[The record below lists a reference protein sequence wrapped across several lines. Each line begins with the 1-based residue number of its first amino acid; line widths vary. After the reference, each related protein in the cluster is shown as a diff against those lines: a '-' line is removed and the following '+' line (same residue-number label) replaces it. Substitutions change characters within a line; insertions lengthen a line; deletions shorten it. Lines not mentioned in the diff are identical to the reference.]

1 VSPARALVVLSLL
14 LLVTGCPRK
23 QEVPAAPAQDAGP
36 AQRAEVEPNDRPEQS
51 MAIGESTDVSASLSS
66 TPAKPDEDWYLL
78 FADRPRTVDAT
89 VSGIPGTVVLLEA
102 YDETRTRLAAVSA
115 EAEGQPARFPNLTV
129 RGKLLLRVSAAR
141 KGGGG
146 AYTLSIRYGEPKPG
160 TEIEPND
167 RHVDATEI
175 QPQGDVWTIQGLYG
189 SPGDEDHFRIV
200 LDGSGDAGPA
210 GVDGGL
216 AGAAVDGGGSPV
228 AAAPPE
234 TGAPVAAVP
243 SQPSQ
248 PPEPAHEQGF
258 PTQPPPLGGVRAE
271 VDAGVAA
278 PEPPRIA
285 LRIELS
291 GVPGV
296 RPELQLLSE
305 AEATLFTARGTEGQP
320 LSQRNVGVR
329 ATDRVID
336 VVVKSAWTG
345 SGKEARRGFD
355 PEHPYTLTVSRE
367 AAGANAEYEP
377 NDDLAHATPLP
388 LDGYREGFL
397 TPKTDVDYYVVRPP
411 QPSLVRFELSGVE
424 KLDLVLSVVEPGAKP
439 GTEKV
444 LQRSNDGAVK
454 EPERLN
460 SVACD
465 KECFVKVEGALRK
478 VDGKWV
484 REFENPDQPYRLTA
498 RAIPDDGSEE
508 REPND
513 TADQA
518 TGLTLGK
525 PIRGTI
531 YPKKDVDYFRLDLSD
546 RPVKTALKAT
556 LTGILKVDVA
566 LFLYQRNDDGT
577 LSLVQTSDRAKGD
590 APEIIRYAA
599 DPGVYLFKVQDSK
612 NRESNFQDSYQLTVE
627 EDAP

>member
-1 VSPARALVVLSLL
+1 MSSARAVVVLSLL
-14 LLVTGCPRK
+14 LLTGCPRRN
-23 QEVPAAPAQDAGP
+23 EAPAAAGPDAGP
-36 AQRAEVEPNDRPEQS
+36 AQRTEAEPNDRPEQS
-51 MAIGESTDVSASLSS
+51 MALGESTDVAASLSS
-66 TPAKPDEDWYLL
+66 TPARPDEDWYLL
-78 FADRPRTVDAT
+78 FGDVPRLADVT
-89 VSGIPGTVVLLEA
+89 VSGIPGTVVLLEV
-102 YDETRTRLAAVSA
+102 YDETRTRLAAVSS
-115 EAEGQPARFPNLTV
+115 EAEGQPVRFPNLTV
-129 RGKLLLRVSAAR
+129 RGKLLLRVSAVR
-141 KGGGG
+141 KGNGG
-146 AYTLSIRYGEPKPG
+146 AYTLSVRYGQPRPG
-160 TEIEPND
+160 MEIEPND
-167 RHVDATEI
+167 RHADATEL
-175 QPQGDVWTIQGLYG
+175 QPQGDVWTVQGLYG

-200 LDGSGDAGPA
+200 LDAAADAGLAEASLP
-210 GVDGGL
+210 D
-216 AGAAVDGGGSPV
+216 AGAPTV
-228 AAAPPE
+228 AAPP
-234 TGAPVAAVP
+234 APGE
-243 SQPSQ
+243 
-248 PPEPAHEQGF
+248 PPREQGF
-258 PTQPPPLGGVRAE
+258 PAQPPPLGGARAE
-271 VDAGVAA
+271 VDAGQAA

-285 LRIELS
+285 LRLELS

-296 RPELQLLSE
+296 RPEVQILSE

-320 LSQRNVGVR
+320 LSQRNVAVR

-345 SGKEARRGFD
+345 TGKDARRGFD

-424 KLDLVLSVVEPGAKP
+424 KLDLQLSLVEPGPKP
-439 GTEKV
+439 GTERV

-460 SVACD
+460 SVACA
-465 KECFVKVEGALRK
+465 KECYVKVEGALRK

-484 REFENPDQPYRLTA
+484 REFENPDQPYRLTV
-498 RAIPDDGSEE
+498 RTVPDDGSEE

-518 TGLTLGK
+518 TPIALGR

-531 YPKKDVDYFRLDLSD
+531 YPKRDVDFFRLDLSD
-546 RPVKTALKAT
+546 RPLKTALKAT

-566 LFLYQRNDDGT
+566 LFLYQRGEDGSLT
-577 LSLVQTSDRAKGD
+577 LVQTSDRAKGD
-590 APEIIRYAA
+590 APEVIRYAA
-599 DPGVYLFKVQDSK
+599 DPGIYLFKVQDSK

-627 EDAP
+627 EDAQ

>member
-1 VSPARALVVLSLL
+1 MSPARAFAVLSLL

-23 QEVPAAPAQDAGP
+23 QEAPTAPAQDAGP
-36 AQRAEVEPNDRPEQS
+36 AQRAEVEPNDRPDQS
-51 MAIGESTDVSASLSS
+51 MAIGESTDVTASLSS

-78 FADRPRTVDAT
+78 FSDRPRTVDAT

-102 YDETRTRLAAVSA
+102 YDETRTRLAAVAA

-129 RGKLLLRVSAAR
+129 QGKLLLRVSAAR

-167 RHVDATEI
+167 RHADATEI
-175 QPQGDVWTIQGLYG
+175 RPQGDAWTIQGLYG

-200 LDGSGDAGPA
+200 LDTSADAGTA
-210 GVDGGL
+210 GADGGL
-216 AGAAVDGGGSPV
+216 AAALVDAGGSPV
-228 AAAPPE
+228 AAAPAE
-234 TGAPVAAVP
+234 APR
-243 SQPSQ
+243 
-248 PPEPAHEQGF
+248 EQGF

-271 VDAGVAA
+271 VDAGTVVQ
-278 PEPPRIA
+278 EPPRIA

-296 RPELQLLSE
+296 RPEVQLLSE
-305 AEATLFTARGTEGQP
+305 AEATLFTTRGTEGQP
-320 LSQRNVGVR
+320 LSQRNVAVR

-345 SGKEARRGFD
+345 TGKEARRGFD

-444 LQRSNDGAVK
+444 LQRSNDGA
-454 EPERLN
+454 
-460 SVACD
+460 
-465 KECFVKVEGALRK
+465 
-478 VDGKWV
+478 
-484 REFENPDQPYRLTA
+484 
-498 RAIPDDGSEE
+498 
-508 REPND
+508 
-513 TADQA
+513 
-518 TGLTLGK
+518 
-525 PIRGTI
+525 
-531 YPKKDVDYFRLDLSD
+531 
-546 RPVKTALKAT
+546 
-556 LTGILKVDVA
+556 
-566 LFLYQRNDDGT
+566 
-577 LSLVQTSDRAKGD
+577 
-590 APEIIRYAA
+590 
-599 DPGVYLFKVQDSK
+599 
-612 NRESNFQDSYQLTVE
+612 
-627 EDAP
+627 

>member
-1 VSPARALVVLSLL
+1 MSSARALAVLCLVVLLP
-14 LLVTGCPRK
+14 GCPRK
-23 QEVPAAPAQDAGP
+23 TEAPPPPAQDAGP
-36 AQRAEVEPNDRPEQS
+36 ARRTEVEPNDRPEQS
-51 MAIGESTDVSASLSS
+51 MPIGESTDVAASLAS
-66 TPAKPDEDWYLL
+66 TPARPDEDWYLL
-78 FADRPRTVDAT
+78 FGDAPRLADVV

-102 YDETRTRLAAVSA
+102 YDETRTRLAAVSS

-146 AYTLSIRYGEPKPG
+146 AYTLSVRYGAPRPG
-160 TEIEPND
+160 MELEPND
-167 RHVDATEI
+167 RHADATEL
-175 QPQGDVWTIQGLYG
+175 QVQGDGWTIQGLYG
-189 SPGDEDHFRIV
+189 SPGDEDHYRIV
-200 LDGSGDAGPA
+200 LETPADAGP
-210 GVDGGL
+210 
-216 AGAAVDGGGSPV
+216 
-228 AAAPPE
+228 PE
-234 TGAPVAAVP
+234 AAVP
-243 SQPSQ
+243 DAG
-248 PPEPAHEQGF
+248 PPPAAEPPPVPAEPPREQGF
-258 PTQPPPLGGVRAE
+258 PAQPPPLGAARTE
-271 VDAGVAA
+271 LDAGTAA

-285 LRIELS
+285 LRLELS
-291 GVPGV
+291 GVAGV
-296 RPELQLLSE
+296 RPEIQVLSE

-320 LSQRNVGVR
+320 LSQRNVAVR
-329 ATDRVID
+329 ATDRVIE

-345 SGKEARRGFD
+345 TGKEARRGFD
-355 PEHPYTLTVSRE
+355 AEHPYTLSLSRE

-411 QPSLVRFELSGVE
+411 RPSLVRFELSGVD
-424 KLDLVLSVVEPGAKP
+424 KLDLRLSVVEPGSKP
-439 GTEKV
+439 GTERV

-518 TGLTLGK
+518 TALTLGR

-531 YPKKDVDYFRLDLSD
+531 YPKKDVDFFRLDLSD
-546 RPVKTALKAT
+546 RPVKTALRAT

-566 LFLYQRNDDGT
+566 LFLYQRHEDGSLT
-577 LSLVQTSDRAKGD
+577 LVQTSDRAKGD

-627 EDAP
+627 EDTQ

>member
-1 VSPARALVVLSLL
+1 MSPARALAILTLL
-14 LLVTGCPRK
+14 LLTGCPRK
-23 QEVPAAPAQDAGP
+23 QESPPPPADAGP
-36 AQRAEVEPNDRPEQS
+36 AQRAEVEPDDRPEQS
-51 MAIGESTDVSASLSS
+51 MAIGENSDVSASLSS
-66 TPAKPDEDWYLL
+66 TPARPDEDWYLL
-78 FADRPRTVDAT
+78 FGDRPRAVDVT

-146 AYTLSIRYGEPKPG
+146 AYTLSVRYGEPKPG
-160 TEIEPND
+160 MEVEPND
-167 RHVDATEI
+167 RHADATEL
-175 QPQGDVWTIQGLYG
+175 QPQGDAWTIQGLYG

-200 LDGSGDAGPA
+200 LEAPPDAGPTE
-210 GVDGGL
+210 
-216 AGAAVDGGGSPV
+216 
-228 AAAPPE
+228 AAAPDAGTP
-234 TGAPVAAVP
+234 TALP
-243 SQPSQ
+243 SPS
-248 PPEPAHEQGF
+248 PPEPPREEGF
-258 PTQPPPLGGVRAE
+258 PAQPPPLGGARAE
-271 VDAGVAA
+271 VDAGVVV

-285 LRIELS
+285 LRIEL
-291 GVPGV
+291 GAVAGV
-296 RPELQLLSE
+296 RPEVQVLSE

-320 LSQRNVGVR
+320 LSQRNVAVR

-336 VVVKSAWTG
+336 VVVKSAWSGTG
-345 SGKEARRGFD
+345 KDSRRGFD
-355 PEHPYTLTVSRE
+355 PEHPYTLTVARE

-424 KLDLVLSVVEPGAKP
+424 KLDLMLSVVEPGAKP

-465 KECFVKVEGALRK
+465 KQCFVKVEGALRK

-518 TGLTLGK
+518 TPLTPGK

-531 YPKKDVDYFRLDLSD
+531 YPKKDVDYFRLDLAD

-556 LTGILKVDVA
+556 LTGILKVNVA
-566 LFLYQRNDDGT
+566 LFLYQRNDDGS

-590 APEIIRYAA
+590 SPEVIRYAA

-627 EDAP
+627 EDAQ

>member
-1 VSPARALVVLSLL
+1 MSSARAVVVLSLL
-14 LLVTGCPRK
+14 LLTGCPRRN
-23 QEVPAAPAQDAGP
+23 EAPAAAGPDAGP
-36 AQRAEVEPNDRPEQS
+36 AQRTEAEPNDRPEQS
-51 MAIGESTDVSASLSS
+51 MALGESTDVAASLSS
-66 TPAKPDEDWYLL
+66 TPARPDEDWYLL
-78 FADRPRTVDAT
+78 FGDVPRLADVT
-89 VSGIPGTVVLLEA
+89 VSGIPGTVVLLEV
-102 YDETRTRLAAVSA
+102 YDETRTRLAAVSS
-115 EAEGQPARFPNLTV
+115 EAEGQPVRFPNLTV
-129 RGKLLLRVSAAR
+129 RGKLLLRVSAVR
-141 KGGGG
+141 KGNGG
-146 AYTLSIRYGEPKPG
+146 AYTLSVRYGQPRPG
-160 TEIEPND
+160 MEIEPND
-167 RHVDATEI
+167 RHADATEL
-175 QPQGDVWTIQGLYG
+175 QPQGDVWTVQGLYG

-200 LDGSGDAGPA
+200 LDAAADAGLAEASLP
-210 GVDGGL
+210 D
-216 AGAAVDGGGSPV
+216 AGASTAVTPP
-228 AAAPPE
+228 APGE
-234 TGAPVAAVP
+234 
-243 SQPSQ
+243 
-248 PPEPAHEQGF
+248 PPREQGF
-258 PTQPPPLGGVRAE
+258 PAQAPPLGGARAE
-271 VDAGVAA
+271 VDAGQAA

-285 LRIELS
+285 LRLELS

-296 RPELQLLSE
+296 RPEAQILSE

-320 LSQRNVGVR
+320 LSQRNVAVR

-345 SGKEARRGFD
+345 TGKDARRGFD

-424 KLDLVLSVVEPGAKP
+424 KLDLQLSLVEPGPKP
-439 GTEKV
+439 GTERV

-460 SVACD
+460 SVACA
-465 KECFVKVEGALRK
+465 KECYVKVEGALRK

-484 REFENPDQPYRLTA
+484 REFENPDQPYRLTV
-498 RAIPDDGSEE
+498 RTVPDDGSEE

-518 TGLTLGK
+518 TPIALGR

-531 YPKKDVDYFRLDLSD
+531 YPKRDVDFFRLDLSD
-546 RPVKTALKAT
+546 RPLKTALKAT

-566 LFLYQRNDDGT
+566 LFLYQRGEDGSLT
-577 LSLVQTSDRAKGD
+577 LVQTSDRAKGD
-590 APEIIRYAA
+590 APEVIRYAA
-599 DPGVYLFKVQDSK
+599 DPGIYLFKVQDSK

-627 EDAP
+627 EDAQ

>member
-1 VSPARALVVLSLL
+1 VSSVRALAVLSAL
-14 LLVTGCPRK
+14 LLVTGYPHK
-23 QEVPAAPAQDAGP
+23 QEAAPAPAPDAGP

-51 MAIGESTDVSASLSS
+51 MAIGESTDVTASLSS

-78 FADRPRTVDAT
+78 FADRPRAADVS

-115 EAEGQPARFPNLTV
+115 EGEGQPARFPNLTM
-129 RGKLLLRVSAAR
+129 RGKLLLRVSSAR

-146 AYTLSIRYGEPKPG
+146 AYTLAIRYGEPKPG
-160 TEIEPND
+160 MELEPND
-167 RHVDATEI
+167 RHADATEL
-175 QPQGDVWTIQGLYG
+175 QPQNDVWTVQGLHG

-200 LDGSGDAGPA
+200 LEAAPDAGPA
-210 GVDGGL
+210 E
-216 AGAAVDGGGSPV
+216 AAVADAGTGTTV
-228 AAAPPE
+228 AA
-234 TGAPVAAVP
+234 P
-243 SQPSQ
+243 SP
-248 PPEPAHEQGF
+248 PPEPPREEGF
-258 PTQPPPLGGVRAE
+258 PTQPPPLGTARVE
-271 VDAGVAA
+271 LIDAGVVAT
-278 PEPPRIA
+278 EPPRIA
-285 LRIELS
+285 LRIEVS
-291 GVPGV
+291 GVGGV
-296 RPELQLLSE
+296 RPEVQVLSE
-305 AEATLFTARGTEGQP
+305 AEAVLFTARGTEGQP
-320 LSQRNVGVR
+320 LSQRNVAVR
-329 ATDRVID
+329 AADRIID

-345 SGKEARRGFD
+345 TGKEARRGFD
-355 PEHPYTLTVSRE
+355 AEHPYTLTVSRE

-377 NDDLAHATPLP
+377 NDDIAHATPLP

-424 KLDLVLSVVEPGAKP
+424 KLDLMLSVVEPGAKP
-439 GTEKV
+439 GTDKV

-460 SVACD
+460 SVACA

-513 TADQA
+513 KPDQA
-518 TGLTLGK
+518 SPLTLGR
-525 PIRGTI
+525 PVRGTV
-531 YPKKDVDYFRLDLSD
+531 YPKKDVDYFRLDLSE

-556 LTGILKVDVA
+556 LIGILKVDVA
-566 LFLYQRNDDGT
+566 LYLYQQAEDGS
-577 LSLVQTSDRAKGD
+577 LSLVQTSDRGKGD
-590 APEIIRYAA
+590 APEVIRYAA
-599 DPGVYLFKVQDSK
+599 DPGVYVFKVQDSK

-627 EDAP
+627 EDTP

>member
-1 VSPARALVVLSLL
+1 VSSARALAVLSLL
-14 LLVTGCPRK
+14 LVLPGCPRK
-23 QEVPAAPAQDAGP
+23 QEAPPPPAPDAGP
-36 AQRAEVEPNDRPEQS
+36 AQRAEVEPDDRPEQS
-51 MAIGESTDVSASLSS
+51 MPIGESTDVAASLSS
-66 TPAKPDEDWYLL
+66 TPARPDEDWYLL
-78 FADRPRTVDAT
+78 FAEAPRLAEVT

-115 EAEGQPARFPNLTV
+115 ESEGQPARFPNLTV

-141 KGGGG
+141 RGGGG
-146 AYTLSIRYGEPKPG
+146 AYTLSVRYGESRPG
-160 TEIEPND
+160 MEVEPND
-167 RHVDATEI
+167 RHADATELL
-175 QPQGDVWTIQGLYG
+175 PQAGAWTVQGLYG

-200 LDGSGDAGPA
+200 LDTGPDAGPA
-210 GVDGGL
+210 EP
-216 AGAAVDGGGSPV
+216 GAADAGPAST
-228 AAAPPE
+228 AEAPP
-234 TGAPVAAVP
+234 VP
-243 SQPSQ
+243 AE
-248 PPEPAHEQGF
+248 PPREEGF
-258 PTQPPPLGGVRAE
+258 PAQPPPLGGARPDL
-271 VDAGVAA
+271 DAGAAA

-285 LRIELS
+285 LRLELS

-296 RPELQLLSE
+296 RPEIQVLSE
-305 AEATLFTARGTEGQP
+305 AEATLFTARGAEGQP
-320 LSQRNVGVR
+320 LSQRNVAVR

-345 SGKEARRGFD
+345 TGKEARRGFD

-367 AAGANAEYEP
+367 AAGASAEYEP

-388 LDGYREGFL
+388 LEGYREGFL
-397 TPKTDVDYYVVRPP
+397 TPKSDVDYYVVRPP

-424 KLDLVLSVVEPGAKP
+424 KLDLQLSLVEPGAKP
-439 GTEKV
+439 GTEHV

-460 SVACD
+460 SVACS

-484 REFENPDQPYRLTA
+484 REFENPDQPYRLTV
-498 RAIPDDGSEE
+498 RTIPDDGSEE

-518 TGLTLGK
+518 TAIALGK

-531 YPKKDVDYFRLDLSD
+531 YPKRDADFFRIDLSD
-546 RPVKTALKAT
+546 RPVKTALRAT

-566 LFLYQRNDDGT
+566 LFLYQRGDDGSLT
-577 LSLVQTSDRAKGD
+577 LVQTSDRAKGD
-590 APEIIRYAA
+590 APEVIRYAA
-599 DPGVYLFKVQDSK
+599 DPGVYFFKVQDSK
-612 NRESNFQDSYQLTVE
+612 NRESNFQDSYQLVVE
-627 EDAP
+627 EDAQ

>member
-1 VSPARALVVLSLL
+1 MSPARALAALSLL

-23 QEVPAAPAQDAGP
+23 QEAPPAAAMDAGP
-36 AQRAEVEPNDRPEQS
+36 AQRAEIEPDDRPEQS
-51 MAIGESTDVSASLSS
+51 MALGENTDVAASLSS

-78 FADRPRTVDAT
+78 FGDRPRAVDVT

-146 AYTLSIRYGEPKPG
+146 AYTLSVRYGEPKPG
-160 TEIEPND
+160 TEVEPND
-167 RHVDATEI
+167 RHADATEI

-200 LDGSGDAGPA
+200 LEASADAGVA
-210 GVDGGL
+210 GT
-216 AGAAVDGGGSPV
+216 AADGGGP
-228 AAAPPE
+228 ATTAAPPG
-234 TGAPVAAVP
+234 TGAPPAA
-243 SQPSQ
+243 S
-248 PPEPAHEQGF
+248 PPEPPRPSEPAREEGF
-258 PTQPPPLGGVRAE
+258 PNQPPPLGGVRAE
-271 VDAGVAA
+271 VDAGVVVQ
-278 PEPPRIA
+278 EPPRIA
-285 LRIELS
+285 LRIEIS

-296 RPELQLLSE
+296 RPEVQLLSE

-320 LSQRNVGVR
+320 LSQRNVAVR
-329 ATDRVID
+329 VTDRVID
-336 VVVKSAWTG
+336 LVVKSAWTG
-345 SGKEARRGFD
+345 TGKDARRAYD

-397 TPKTDVDYYVVRPP
+397 TPKTDVDYYVVRPA

-424 KLDLVLSVVEPGAKP
+424 KLDLQLSVVEPGAKP

-513 TADQA
+513 SADQA
-518 TGLTLGK
+518 TALTLGK
-525 PIRGTI
+525 PIRGTV

-566 LFLYQRNDDGT
+566 LFLYQRNDDGS
-577 LSLVQTSDRAKGD
+577 LSLVQTSDRGKGD

>member
-1 VSPARALVVLSLL
+1 MAL
-14 LLVTGCPRK
+14 
-23 QEVPAAPAQDAGP
+23 
-36 AQRAEVEPNDRPEQS
+36 
-51 MAIGESTDVSASLSS
+51 GESTDVTASLSS
-66 TPAKPDEDWYLL
+66 TPARADEDWYLL
-78 FADRPRTVDAT
+78 FGDRPRAVDVWVT
-89 VSGIPGTVVLLEA
+89 GIPGTVVLLEA

-146 AYTLSIRYGEPKPG
+146 AYTLSVRYGEPRPG
-160 TEIEPND
+160 IELEPND
-167 RHVDATEI
+167 RHADATEL
-175 QPQGDVWTIQGLYG
+175 QPQGDAWTVQGLYG

-200 LDGSGDAGPA
+200 LDTSEDAGTAATVADA
-210 GVDGGL
+210 G
-216 AGAAVDGGGSPV
+216 GAPT
-228 AAAPPE
+228 AAAPTPPVETAAEPPLPE
-234 TGAPVAAVP
+234 
-243 SQPSQ
+243 
-248 PPEPAHEQGF
+248 GF
-258 PTQPPPLGGVRAE
+258 PTQPPPLGGTRGE
-271 VDAGVAA
+271 VDAGVVA
-278 PEPPRIA
+278 PEAPRIA

-291 GVPGV
+291 GVQGV
-296 RPELQLLSE
+296 RPEVQILSE

-320 LSQRNVGVR
+320 LSQRNVAVR

-345 SGKEARRGFD
+345 TGKEARRGFD
-355 PEHPYTLTVSRE
+355 AEHPYTLTISRE
-367 AAGANAEYEP
+367 AAGASAEYEP

-397 TPKTDVDYYVVRPP
+397 TPKTDVDYYVVRPA

-424 KLDLVLSVVEPGAKP
+424 KLDLQLSVVEPGAKP

-518 TGLTLGK
+518 TALTLGK
-525 PIRGTI
+525 PIRGTV
-531 YPKKDVDYFRLDLSD
+531 YPKKDVDYFRLDLSE

-566 LFLYQRNDDGT
+566 LFLYQRNEDGS
-577 LSLVQTSDRAKGD
+577 LALVQTSDRAKGD

-599 DPGVYLFKVQDSK
+599 EPGVYLFKVQDSK

-627 EDAP
+627 EDVQ

>member
-1 VSPARALVVLSLL
+1 
-14 LLVTGCPRK
+14 
-23 QEVPAAPAQDAGP
+23 
-36 AQRAEVEPNDRPEQS
+36 
-51 MAIGESTDVSASLSS
+51 MAIGENTDVAASLSS

-78 FADRPRTVDAT
+78 FGDRPRAADVT

-146 AYTLSIRYGEPKPG
+146 AYTLSVRYGEPKPG
-160 TEIEPND
+160 TEVEPND
-167 RHVDATEI
+167 RHADATEI
-175 QPQGDVWTIQGLYG
+175 PPQGDVWTVQGLYG

-200 LDGSGDAGPA
+200 LDTSADAGPVM
-210 GVDGGL
+210 GPD
-216 AGAAVDGGGSPV
+216 AGAL
-228 AAAPPE
+228 AAAPTDAATPLA
-234 TGAPVAAVP
+234 TSPPAPA
-243 SQPSQ
+243 Q
-248 PPEPAHEQGF
+248 PPREEGF
-258 PTQPPPLGGVRAE
+258 PTQPPPLGTARVE
-271 VDAGVAA
+271 LIDAGVAM
-278 PEPPRIA
+278 PEPPRVA
-285 LRIELS
+285 LRIEVS
-291 GVPGV
+291 GVAGV
-296 RPELQLLSE
+296 RPELQVLSE

-320 LSQRNVGVR
+320 LSQRNLAVR

-336 VVVKSAWTG
+336 VVVKSAWSGT
-345 SGKEARRGFD
+345 GKEARRGFD

-388 LDGYREGFL
+388 LDGYRDGFL

-424 KLDLVLSVVEPGAKP
+424 KLDLQLSVVEPGAKP

-444 LQRSNDGAVK
+444 LQRSNEGAVK

-460 SVACD
+460 SVACN

-513 TADQA
+513 SADQA
-518 TGLTLGK
+518 TALTLGK
-525 PIRGTI
+525 PIRGTV

-566 LFLYQRNDDGT
+566 LFLYLRNDDGS

-590 APEIIRYAA
+590 APEVIRYAA

>member
-1 VSPARALVVLSLL
+1 VSPARALAVLSLL
-14 LLVTGCPRK
+14 LVVTGCPRK
-23 QEVPAAPAQDAGP
+23 AETPSPAALDAGP
-36 AQRAEVEPNDRPEQS
+36 RQVAEVEPNDRPEQS
-51 MAIGESTDVSASLSS
+51 MAVGENTDVVASLSS
-66 TPAKPDEDWYLL
+66 TPARADEDWYLL
-78 FADRPRTVDAT
+78 FGATPRLADVT

-115 EAEGQPARFPNLTV
+115 EGEGQPARFPNLTV

-146 AYTLSIRYGEPKPG
+146 AYTLSVRYGEPRPG
-160 TEIEPND
+160 MEVEPND
-167 RHVDATEI
+167 RHADATEI
-175 QPQGDVWTIQGLYG
+175 TPQGDAWTIQGLYG
-189 SPGDEDHFRIV
+189 APGDEDHYRIV
-200 LDGSGDAGPA
+200 LDTTA
-210 GVDGGL
+210 DGGL
-216 AGAAVDGGGSPV
+216 PDTGTAAMPLPDAGAAATVQATSPPQE
-228 AAAPPE
+228 PPR
-234 TGAPVAAVP
+234 
-243 SQPSQ
+243 
-248 PPEPAHEQGF
+248 EQGF
-258 PTQPPPLGGVRAE
+258 PAQPPPLGTARVE
-271 VDAGVAA
+271 VDAGGA
-278 PEPPRIA
+278 PPEVPRIA
-285 LRIELS
+285 LRLELS
-291 GVPGV
+291 GVAGV
-296 RPELQLLSE
+296 RPEIQVLSE
-305 AEATLFTARGTEGQP
+305 AEAQLFTARGTEGQP
-320 LSQRNVGVR
+320 LSQRNVAVR
-329 ATDRVID
+329 ATDRVIE

-345 SGKEARRGFD
+345 TGKDAKRGFD

-377 NDDLAHATPLP
+377 NDDIQHATPLP

-397 TPKTDVDYYVVRPP
+397 TPKTDVDYYVVRPS

-424 KLDLVLSVVEPGAKP
+424 KLDLQLSLVEPGSKP
-439 GTEKV
+439 GTEHV

-460 SVACD
+460 SVACER
-465 KECFVKVEGALRK
+465 ECFVKVEGALRK

-484 REFENPDQPYRLTA
+484 REFENPDQPYRLTV
-498 RAIPDDGSEE
+498 RTIPDDGSEE

-518 TGLTLGK
+518 TTIALGK

-531 YPKKDVDYFRLDLSD
+531 YPKRDVDFFRLDLAD

-566 LFLYQRNDDGT
+566 LFLYQRGEDGSLT
-577 LSLVQTSDRAKGD
+577 LVQTSDRAKGD
-590 APEIIRYAA
+590 APEVIRYTA

-627 EDAP
+627 EDTP

>member
-1 VSPARALVVLSLL
+1 VSPARALTVLSLLL
-14 LLVTGCPRK
+14 LLVTGCSRK
-23 QEVPAAPAQDAGP
+23 QEAPPAAAADAGP

-51 MAIGESTDVSASLSS
+51 MAIGESTDVTASLSS

-78 FADRPRTVDAT
+78 FGDRPRAVDVT

-146 AYTLSIRYGEPKPG
+146 AYTLSVRYGEPRPG
-160 TEIEPND
+160 MELEPND
-167 RHVDATEI
+167 RHADATEL
-175 QPQGDVWTIQGLYG
+175 QPQGDAWTVQGLYG

-200 LDGSGDAGPA
+200 LETPPDAGPA
-210 GVDGGL
+210 EAAVPD
-216 AGAAVDGGGSPV
+216 AGA
-228 AAAPPE
+228 
-234 TGAPVAAVP
+234 GAPVAAP
-243 SQPSQ
+243 SP
-248 PPEPAHEQGF
+248 PPEPPRAEGF
-258 PTQPPPLGGVRAE
+258 PTQPPPLGSARTE
-271 VDAGVAA
+271 LDAGVVVQ
-278 PEPPRIA
+278 EPPRIA

-296 RPELQLLSE
+296 RPEVQILSE

-345 SGKEARRGFD
+345 TGKDARRGFD

-367 AAGANAEYEP
+367 GAGASAEYEP

-424 KLDLVLSVVEPGAKP
+424 KLDLQLSLVEPGAKP

-460 SVACD
+460 SVACN

-518 TGLTLGK
+518 TPLTLGK
-525 PIRGTI
+525 PIRGTV
-531 YPKKDVDYFRLDLSD
+531 YPKRDVDFFRLDLSD

-566 LFLYQRNDDGT
+566 LFLYQRNDDGS
-577 LSLVQTSDRAKGD
+577 LSLVQTSDRGKGD
-590 APEIIRYAA
+590 APEVIRYAA

-627 EDAP
+627 EDAQ

>member
-1 VSPARALVVLSLL
+1 VSSARATVLSLL
-14 LLVTGCPRK
+14 LVLTGCPRK
-23 QEVPAAPAQDAGP
+23 TEAPPPPAQDAGP
-36 AQRAEVEPNDRPEQS
+36 RQRAEVEPDDRPEQS
-51 MAIGESTDVSASLSS
+51 MALGENTDVAASLSS
-66 TPAKPDEDWYLL
+66 TPARPDEDWYLL
-78 FADRPRTVDAT
+78 FGDTPRLADVT

-146 AYTLSIRYGEPKPG
+146 AYTLSVRYGEPRPG
-160 TEIEPND
+160 MELEPND
-167 RHVDATEI
+167 RHADATEI
-175 QPQGDVWTIQGLYG
+175 APQGDAWTLQGLYG
-189 SPGDEDHFRIV
+189 SPGDEDHYRIV
-200 LDGSGDAGPA
+200 LDTTADAGPMGMA
-210 GVDGGL
+210 IPD
-216 AGAAVDGGGSPV
+216 AGAAST
-228 AAAPPE
+228 A
-234 TGAPVAAVP
+234 GAPAP
-243 SQPSQ
+243 
-248 PPEPAHEQGF
+248 PPEPPREQGF
-258 PTQPPPLGGVRAE
+258 PAQPPPLGGARVE
-271 VDAGVAA
+271 VDAGQPASEV
-278 PEPPRIA
+278 PRIA
-285 LRIELS
+285 LRLELS
-291 GVPGV
+291 AVAGV
-296 RPELQLLSE
+296 RPEIQVLSE
-305 AEATLFTARGTEGQP
+305 AEAQLFSARGTEGQP
-320 LSQRNVGVR
+320 LSQRNVAVR
-329 ATDRVID
+329 ATDRVIE

-345 SGKEARRGFD
+345 TGKEARRGFD

-377 NDDLAHATPLP
+377 NEDLQHATPLP

-424 KLDLVLSVVEPGAKP
+424 KLDLQLSLVEPGAKP
-439 GTEKV
+439 GTERV

-484 REFENPDQPYRLTA
+484 REFENPDQPYRLTV
-498 RAIPDDGSEE
+498 RTIPDDGSEE

-518 TGLTLGK
+518 TALTLGK

-531 YPKKDVDYFRLDLSD
+531 YPKRDADFFRLDLSD
-546 RPVKTALKAT
+546 RPVKTALRAT

-566 LFLYQRNDDGT
+566 LFLYQRGEDGSLT
-577 LSLVQTSDRAKGD
+577 LVQTSDRAKGD
-590 APEIIRYAA
+590 APEIIRYTA

-627 EDAP
+627 EDTQ

>member
-1 VSPARALVVLSLL
+1 MSPARALVVLSAL
-14 LLVTGCPRK
+14 LLVPGCPRK
-23 QEVPAAPAQDAGP
+23 QEAPQAAAQDAGP
-36 AQRAEVEPNDRPEQS
+36 AQRAEVEPDDRPEQS
-51 MAIGESTDVSASLSS
+51 MALGESTDVTASLSG
-66 TPAKPDEDWYLL
+66 TPARPDEDWYLL
-78 FADRPRTVDAT
+78 FGDRPRAVDVS
-89 VSGIPGTVVLLEA
+89 VSGIPGTAVLLEA

-115 EAEGQPARFPNLTV
+115 EAEGQPVRFPNLTV

-146 AYTLSIRYGEPKPG
+146 AYTLSVRYGEPRPG
-160 TEIEPND
+160 TEVEPND
-167 RHVDATEI
+167 RHADATQLE
-175 QPQGDVWTIQGLYG
+175 PQGDAWTLQGLYG

-200 LDGSGDAGPA
+200 LDTS
-210 GVDGGL
+210 VDGGIAFPGAD
-216 AGAAVDGGGSPV
+216 AGGAPAAAGPPD
-228 AAAPPE
+228 AAAPLAASPPAPAEPPHPE
-234 TGAPVAAVP
+234 
-243 SQPSQ
+243 
-248 PPEPAHEQGF
+248 GF
-258 PTQPPPLGGVRAE
+258 PTQPPPLGGARAE
-271 VDAGVAA
+271 VDAGVAVQ
-278 PEPPRIA
+278 EPPRVA

-291 GVPGV
+291 GVQGV
-296 RPELQLLSE
+296 RPEVQILSE

-320 LSQRNVGVR
+320 LSQRNVAVR

-345 SGKEARRGFD
+345 TGKEARRGFD
-355 PEHPYTLTVSRE
+355 PEHPYTLTVTRE

-397 TPKTDVDYYVVRPP
+397 TPKTDVDYYVVRPA

-424 KLDLVLSVVEPGAKP
+424 KLDLQLSVVQPGAKP

-508 REPND
+508 REPD
-513 TADQA
+513 DSADQA
-518 TGLTLGK
+518 TALTLGK
-525 PIRGTI
+525 PIRGTV

-566 LFLYQRNDDGT
+566 LFLYLRNDDGS

-590 APEIIRYAA
+590 APEVIRYAA
-599 DPGVYLFKVQDSK
+599 DPGIYLFKVQDSK

>member
-1 VSPARALVVLSLL
+1 VSSARALAVLSLL
-14 LLVTGCPRK
+14 LLATACSRK
-23 QEVPAAPAQDAGP
+23 KEAPPPPAQDAGP

-51 MAIGESTDVSASLSS
+51 MALGESTDVTASLSS

-78 FADRPRTVDAT
+78 FGDRPRTADVT
-89 VSGIPGTVVLLEA
+89 ISGIPGTVVLLEA

-115 EAEGQPARFPNLTV
+115 EGEGQPARFPNLAV

-146 AYTLSIRYGEPKPG
+146 AYTLSVRYGEPKPG
-160 TEIEPND
+160 MELEPND
-167 RHVDATEI
+167 RHADATEL
-175 QPQGDVWTIQGLYG
+175 QPQNDVWTVQGLYG

-200 LDGSGDAGPA
+200 LDTTADAGPVEA
-210 GVDGGL
+210 STADGGPPATATAEPD
-216 AGAAVDGGGSPV
+216 AGAAPTT
-228 AAAPPE
+228 AE
-234 TGAPVAAVP
+234 
-243 SQPSQ
+243 
-248 PPEPAHEQGF
+248 GF
-258 PTQPPPLGGVRAE
+258 PTQPPPLGGSRAE
-271 VDAGVAA
+271 LDAGTVA
-278 PEPPRIA
+278 PEAPRIA
-285 LRIELS
+285 LRIEVS
-291 GVPGV
+291 AVPGV
-296 RPELQLLSE
+296 RPEVQVLSE
-305 AEATLFTARGTEGQP
+305 AEATLFTTRGTEGQP
-320 LSQRNVGVR
+320 LSQRNVAVR

-345 SGKEARRGFD
+345 TGKDARRGFD
-355 PEHPYTLTVSRE
+355 AEHPYTLSISRE

-424 KLDLVLSVVEPGAKP
+424 KLDLMLSVVEPGAKP

-460 SVACD
+460 SVACAR
-465 KECFVKVEGALRK
+465 ECFVKVEGALRK

-513 TADQA
+513 TAAQA
-518 TGLTLGK
+518 SPLTLGR
-525 PIRGTI
+525 PIRGTV

-546 RPVKTALKAT
+546 RPVKTAVKAT

-566 LFLYQRNDDGT
+566 LFLYQQNDDGS
-577 LSLVQTSDRAKGD
+577 LSLVQTSDRGKGD
-590 APEIIRYAA
+590 ASEVIRYAA
-599 DPGVYLFKVQDSK
+599 EPGVYLFKVQDSK

-627 EDAP
+627 EDAQ

>member
-1 VSPARALVVLSLL
+1 VTSARALAVLSLVAL
-14 LLVTGCPRK
+14 FPGCPRK
-23 QEVPAAPAQDAGP
+23 PEPPPATPPDAGP
-36 AQRAEVEPNDRPEQS
+36 ARRTEAEPNDRPEQS
-51 MAIGESTDVSASLSS
+51 MPIGENTDVAASLAS
-66 TPAKPDEDWYLL
+66 TPARPDEDWYLL
-78 FADRPRTVDAT
+78 FGEQPRLADVV

-102 YDETRTRLAAVSA
+102 YDETRTRLAAVSG
-115 EAEGQPARFPNLTV
+115 EGDGQPARFPNLTV

-146 AYTLSIRYGEPKPG
+146 AYTLSVRYGAPKPG
-160 TEIEPND
+160 MEIEPND
-167 RHVDATEI
+167 RHADATEL
-175 QPQGDVWTIQGLYG
+175 QPQGDGWTIQGLYG
-189 SPGDEDHFRIV
+189 SPGDEDHYRLV
-200 LDGSGDAGPA
+200 LETGADAGPPE
-210 GVDGGL
+210 
-216 AGAAVDGGGSPV
+216 AAVPDAGPPV
-228 AAAPPE
+228 AAPTPPAPSE
-234 TGAPVAAVP
+234 
-243 SQPSQ
+243 
-248 PPEPAHEQGF
+248 PPRQEGF
-258 PTQPPPLGGVRAE
+258 PTQPPPLGTARTE
-271 VDAGVAA
+271 LDAGPTV

-285 LRIELS
+285 LRLEL
-291 GVPGV
+291 GAVAGV
-296 RPELQLLSE
+296 RPEIQVLSE

-320 LSQRNVGVR
+320 LSQRNVAVR
-329 ATDRVID
+329 ATDRVIE

-345 SGKEARRGFD
+345 SGKDARRGAD
-355 PEHPYTLTVSRE
+355 PEHPYTLSVSRE

-411 QPSLVRFELSGVE
+411 RPSLVRFELSGVE
-424 KLDLVLSVVEPGAKP
+424 KLDLQLAVVEPGAKP
-439 GTEKV
+439 GTERV

-518 TGLTLGK
+518 TPLTLGR

-531 YPKKDVDYFRLDLSD
+531 YPKKDADFFRLDLSD
-546 RPVKTALKAT
+546 RPVKTALRVT

-566 LFLYQRNDDGT
+566 LFLYQRHEDGSLT
-577 LSLVQTSDRAKGD
+577 LVQTSDRAKGD
-590 APEIIRYAA
+590 APEVIRYAA
-599 DPGVYLFKVQDSK
+599 EPGVYLLKVQDSK

-627 EDAP
+627 EDAQ

>member
-1 VSPARALVVLSLL
+1 MSPVRAVAVLSLL

-23 QEVPAAPAQDAGP
+23 QEAPPAAAQDAGP

-51 MAIGESTDVSASLSS
+51 MALGESADVTASLSS

-78 FADRPRTVDAT
+78 FGDRPRAAEVS

-102 YDETRTRLAAVSA
+102 YDETRSRLSAVTA
-115 EAEGQPARFPNLTV
+115 VGEGQPARFPNLTV
-129 RGKLLLRVSAAR
+129 RGRLLLRVSAAR

-146 AYTLSIRYGEPKPG
+146 AYTLSVRYGEPKPG
-160 TEIEPND
+160 MELEPND
-167 RHVDATEI
+167 RHADATEL
-175 QPQGDVWTIQGLYG
+175 QPQNDVWTVQGLYG

-200 LDGSGDAGPA
+200 LDTSADAGA
-210 GVDGGL
+210 GMGPD
-216 AGAAVDGGGSPV
+216 AGAS
-228 AAAPPE
+228 AAAP
-234 TGAPVAAVP
+234 TDASAPVAATPP
-243 SQPSQ
+243 SPAE
-248 PPEPAHEQGF
+248 PPREEGF
-258 PTQPPPLGGVRAE
+258 PTQPPPMGTARVELI
-271 VDAGVAA
+271 DAGSVA

-285 LRIELS
+285 LRIEVS
-291 GVPGV
+291 GVGGV
-296 RPELQLLSE
+296 RPEVQVLSE
-305 AEATLFTARGTEGQP
+305 AEAVLFTARGTEGQP
-320 LSQRNVGVR
+320 LSQRNVAVR

-345 SGKEARRGFD
+345 TGKEARRGFD
-355 PEHPYTLTVSRE
+355 AEHPYTLTVSRE

-424 KLDLVLSVVEPGAKP
+424 RLDLVLSVVEPGAKP
-439 GTEKV
+439 GTDKV

-460 SVACD
+460 SVACA

-513 TADQA
+513 KPDQA
-518 TGLTLGK
+518 SPLTLGR
-525 PIRGTI
+525 PVRGTV
-531 YPKKDVDYFRLDLSD
+531 YPKKDVDYFRLDLSE

-556 LTGILKVDVA
+556 LIGILKVDVA
-566 LFLYQRNDDGT
+566 LYLYQQAEDGS
-577 LSLVQTSDRAKGD
+577 LSLVQTSDRGKGD
-590 APEIIRYAA
+590 APEVIRYAA
-599 DPGVYLFKVQDSK
+599 DPGVYVFKVQDSK

>member
-1 VSPARALVVLSLL
+1 MTSVRALTFLSLL
-14 LLVTGCPRK
+14 VLATGCPRK
-23 QEVPAAPAQDAGP
+23 QEAPPPPAQDAGP
-36 AQRAEVEPNDRPEQS
+36 AQRAETEPNDRPEQS
-51 MAIGESTDVSASLSS
+51 MALGESTDVTASLSS

-78 FADRPRTVDAT
+78 FGDRPRAADVS

-102 YDETRTRLAAVSA
+102 YDETRTRLAAVSS
-115 EAEGQPARFPNLTV
+115 EGEGQPARFPNLTV
-129 RGKLLLRVSAAR
+129 RGRLLLRVSAAR

-146 AYTLSIRYGEPKPG
+146 AYTFSVRYGDPKPG
-160 TEIEPND
+160 MELEPND
-167 RHVDATEI
+167 RHADATEL
-175 QPQGDVWTIQGLYG
+175 QPQNDVWTIQGLYG
-189 SPGDEDHFRIV
+189 SPGDEDRFRIV
-200 LDGSGDAGPA
+200 LDTSADAGA
-210 GVDGGL
+210 GLAPD
-216 AGAAVDGGGSPV
+216 AGAA
-228 AAAPPE
+228 AAAPAEPS
-234 TGAPVAAVP
+234 APVAAT
-243 SQPSQ
+243 
-248 PPEPAHEQGF
+248 PPAPAEPPREQGF
-258 PTQPPPLGGVRAE
+258 PNQPPPLGTARVE
-271 VDAGVAA
+271 LIDAGVAV
-278 PEPPRIA
+278 PEAPRIA

-291 GVPGV
+291 GVTGV
-296 RPELQLLSE
+296 RPEVQVLSE
-305 AEATLFTARGTEGQP
+305 AEAVLFTTRGTEGQP
-320 LSQRNVGVR
+320 LSQRNVAVR
-329 ATDRVID
+329 AADRVIE

-345 SGKEARRGFD
+345 TGKDARRGFD
-355 PEHPYTLTVSRE
+355 AEHPYTLTVSRE

-377 NDDLAHATPLP
+377 NDDIAHATPLP

-424 KLDLVLSVVEPGAKP
+424 KLDLQLSVVEPGSKP
-439 GTEKV
+439 GTDKV

-460 SVACD
+460 SVACA

-484 REFENPDQPYRLTA
+484 REFETPDQPYRITA

-513 TADQA
+513 TTDQA
-518 TGLTLGK
+518 SPLTLGR
-525 PIRGTI
+525 PVRGTV

-546 RPVKTALKAT
+546 RQVKTALKAS
-556 LTGILKVDVA
+556 LTGILKVNVA
-566 LFLYQRNDDGT
+566 LFLYQQADDGS

-590 APEIIRYAA
+590 APEVIRYAA

-627 EDAP
+627 EAAE

>member
-1 VSPARALVVLSLL
+1 VSPARALGVLFVLL
-14 LLVTGCPRK
+14 LAAGCPRK
-23 QEVPAAPAQDAGP
+23 QEAAPAAAQDAGP

-51 MAIGESTDVSASLSS
+51 MALGESTDVTASLSS
-66 TPAKPDEDWYLL
+66 TPARADEDWYLL
-78 FADRPRTVDAT
+78 FGDHPRAVDVT

-129 RGKLLLRVSAAR
+129 QGKLLLRVSAAR

-146 AYTLSIRYGEPKPG
+146 AYTLSVRYAEPKPG
-160 TEIEPND
+160 MEVEPND
-167 RHVDATEI
+167 RHADATEL
-175 QPQGDVWTIQGLYG
+175 QPQADVWTIQGLYG

-200 LDGSGDAGPA
+200 LDASADAGTTT
-210 GVDGGL
+210 GVD
-216 AGAAVDGGGSPV
+216 AGSAPSAALLPD
-228 AAAPPE
+228 A
-234 TGAPVAAVP
+234 GAPVAAT
-243 SQPSQ
+243 
-248 PPEPAHEQGF
+248 PEGF
-258 PTQPPPLGGVRAE
+258 PAQPPPLGGARAE
-271 VDAGVAA
+271 ADAGVVVQ
-278 PEPPRIA
+278 EPPRIA
-285 LRIELS
+285 LRLELS
-291 GVPGV
+291 GVQGV
-296 RPELQLLSE
+296 RPEVQILSE
-305 AEATLFTARGTEGQP
+305 AEAPLFTGRGTEGQP
-320 LSQRNVGVR
+320 LSQRNVAVR

-345 SGKEARRGFD
+345 TGKEARRGFD

-397 TPKTDVDYYVVRPP
+397 TPKSDVDYYVVRPS
-411 QPSLVRFELSGVE
+411 QPSLIRFELSGVE
-424 KLDLVLSVVEPGAKP
+424 KLDLQLSVVEPGAKP

-444 LQRSNDGAVK
+444 LQRSNDGVVK

-460 SVACD
+460 SVACE

-513 TADQA
+513 GADQA
-518 TGLTLGK
+518 TALTLGK

-531 YPKKDVDYFRLDLSD
+531 YPRKDVDYFRLDLSD
-546 RPVKTALKAT
+546 QPVKTALKAT

-566 LFLYQRNDDGT
+566 LFLYQRNDDGS

-599 DPGVYLFKVQDSK
+599 DPGVYLFKVQDSR

-627 EDAP
+627 EDAQ

>member
-1 VSPARALVVLSLL
+1 
-14 LLVTGCPRK
+14 
-23 QEVPAAPAQDAGP
+23 
-36 AQRAEVEPNDRPEQS
+36 
-51 MAIGESTDVSASLSS
+51 MAIGENTDVAASLSS

-78 FADRPRTVDAT
+78 FGDRPRAADVT

-146 AYTLSIRYGEPKPG
+146 AYTLSVRYGEPKPG
-160 TEIEPND
+160 TEVEPND
-167 RHVDATEI
+167 RHADATEI
-175 QPQGDVWTIQGLYG
+175 QPQGDVWTVQGLYG

-200 LDGSGDAGPA
+200 LDTSADAGPVM
-210 GVDGGL
+210 GPD
-216 AGAAVDGGGSPV
+216 AGAL
-228 AAAPPE
+228 AAAPTDAATPLA
-234 TGAPVAAVP
+234 TSPPAPA
-243 SQPSQ
+243 Q
-248 PPEPAHEQGF
+248 PPREEGF
-258 PTQPPPLGGVRAE
+258 PTQPPPLGTARVE
-271 VDAGVAA
+271 LIDAGVAM
-278 PEPPRIA
+278 PEPPRVA
-285 LRIELS
+285 LRIEVS
-291 GVPGV
+291 GVAGV
-296 RPELQLLSE
+296 RPELQVLSE

-320 LSQRNVGVR
+320 LSQRNLAVR

-336 VVVKSAWTG
+336 VVVKSAWSGT
-345 SGKEARRGFD
+345 GKEARRGFD

-388 LDGYREGFL
+388 LDGYRDGFL

-424 KLDLVLSVVEPGAKP
+424 KLDLQLSVVEPGAKP

-444 LQRSNDGAVK
+444 LQRSNEGAVK

-460 SVACD
+460 SVACN

-513 TADQA
+513 SADQA
-518 TGLTLGK
+518 TALTLGK
-525 PIRGTI
+525 PIRGTV

-566 LFLYQRNDDGT
+566 LFLYLRNDDGS

-590 APEIIRYAA
+590 APEVIRYAA

>member
-1 VSPARALVVLSLL
+1 VSPARALVVLSAL
-14 LLVTGCPRK
+14 LLVPGCPRK
-23 QEVPAAPAQDAGP
+23 QEAPQAAAQDAGP
-36 AQRAEVEPNDRPEQS
+36 AQRAEVEPDDRPEQS
-51 MAIGESTDVSASLSS
+51 MALGESTDVTASLSG
-66 TPAKPDEDWYLL
+66 TPARPDEDWYLL
-78 FADRPRTVDAT
+78 FGDRPRAVDVS
-89 VSGIPGTVVLLEA
+89 VSGIPGTAVLLEA

-115 EAEGQPARFPNLTV
+115 EAEGQPVRFPNLTV

-146 AYTLSIRYGEPKPG
+146 AYTLSVRYGEPRPG
-160 TEIEPND
+160 TEVEPND
-167 RHVDATEI
+167 RHADATQLE
-175 QPQGDVWTIQGLYG
+175 PQGDAWTLQGLYG

-200 LDGSGDAGPA
+200 LDTS
-210 GVDGGL
+210 VDGGIAFPGAD
-216 AGAAVDGGGSPV
+216 AGGAPAAAGPPD
-228 AAAPPE
+228 AAAPLAASPPAPAEPPHPE
-234 TGAPVAAVP
+234 
-243 SQPSQ
+243 
-248 PPEPAHEQGF
+248 GF
-258 PTQPPPLGGVRAE
+258 PTQPPPLGGARAE
-271 VDAGVAA
+271 VDAGVAVQ
-278 PEPPRIA
+278 EPPRVA

-291 GVPGV
+291 GVQGV
-296 RPELQLLSE
+296 RPEVQILSE

-320 LSQRNVGVR
+320 LSQRNVAVR

-345 SGKEARRGFD
+345 TGKEARRGFD
-355 PEHPYTLTVSRE
+355 PEHPYTLTVTRE

-397 TPKTDVDYYVVRPP
+397 TPKTDVDYYVVRPA

-424 KLDLVLSVVEPGAKP
+424 KLDLQLSVVQPGAKP

-508 REPND
+508 REPD
-513 TADQA
+513 DSADQA
-518 TGLTLGK
+518 TALTLGK
-525 PIRGTI
+525 PIRGTV

-566 LFLYQRNDDGT
+566 LFLYLRNDDGS

-590 APEIIRYAA
+590 APEVIRYAA
-599 DPGVYLFKVQDSK
+599 DPGIYLFKVQDSK

>member
-1 VSPARALVVLSLL
+1 LSLL

-23 QEVPAAPAQDAGP
+23 QEAPTAPAQDAGP

-51 MAIGESTDVSASLSS
+51 MAIGESTDVTASLSS

-78 FADRPRTVDAT
+78 FSDRPRTVDAT
-89 VSGIPGTVVLLEA
+89 VSGIPGVAVLLEA
-102 YDETRTRLAAVSA
+102 YDETRTRLAAVAA

-129 RGKLLLRVSAAR
+129 RGRLLLRVSAAR

-167 RHVDATEI
+167 RHADATEI
-175 QPQGDVWTIQGLYG
+175 QPQGDAWTIQGLYG

-200 LDGSGDAGPA
+200 LDTSADAGPA
-210 GVDGGL
+210 GADGGI
-216 AGAAVDGGGSPV
+216 AAASVDAGGSAL

-234 TGAPVAAVP
+234 TAAPVAAAP
-243 SQPSQ
+243 AQS
-248 PPEPAHEQGF
+248 PEPPREQGF
-258 PTQPPPLGGVRAE
+258 PTQPPPLGGIRTE
-271 VDAGVAA
+271 VDAGVVA
-278 PEPPRIA
+278 PEPPRVA

-291 GVPGV
+291 GVAGV
-296 RPELQLLSE
+296 RPEVQLLSE

-320 LSQRNVGVR
+320 LSQRNVAVR

-345 SGKEARRGFD
+345 TGKEARRGFD

-377 NDDLAHATPLP
+377 NDDIAHATPLP

-397 TPKTDVDYYVVRPP
+397 TPKTDVDYYVVRPS

-424 KLDLVLSVVEPGAKP
+424 KLDLVLSVVAPGAKP

-484 REFENPDQPYRLTA
+484 REFENPDQPYRITA

-513 TADQA
+513 TPDQA
-518 TGLTLGK
+518 TALSLGK

-566 LFLYQRNDDGT
+566 LFLYQRNDDGS

-627 EDAP
+627 EDTQ

>member
-1 VSPARALVVLSLL
+1 MSSARALAVLSLL
-14 LLVTGCPRK
+14 LLATACSRK
-23 QEVPAAPAQDAGP
+23 KEAPPVQGIDAGP

-51 MAIGESTDVSASLSS
+51 MALGESSDVTASLSS

-78 FADRPRTVDAT
+78 FGDRPRTADVT
-89 VSGIPGTVVLLEA
+89 VGGIPGTVVLLEV
-102 YDETRTRLAAVSA
+102 YDETRTRLAGVSA
-115 EAEGQPARFPNLTV
+115 EGEGQPARFPNLTV

-146 AYTLSIRYGEPKPG
+146 AYTLSVRYGEPKPG
-160 TEIEPND
+160 TELEPND
-167 RHVDATEI
+167 RHADATEL
-175 QPQGDVWTIQGLYG
+175 QPQNDVWTLQGLYG

-200 LDGSGDAGPA
+200 LDATADAGPTEA
-210 GVDGGL
+210 SAPDGGPTSTAT
-216 AGAAVDGGGSPV
+216 AGPDAGPPPAV
-228 AAAPPE
+228 AE
-234 TGAPVAAVP
+234 
-243 SQPSQ
+243 
-248 PPEPAHEQGF
+248 GF
-258 PTQPPPLGGVRAE
+258 PTQPPPLGGARTE
-271 VDAGVAA
+271 LDAGTVA
-278 PEPPRIA
+278 PEAPRIA
-285 LRIELS
+285 LRIEVS
-291 GVPGV
+291 AVPGV
-296 RPELQLLSE
+296 RPEVQVLSE

-320 LSQRNVGVR
+320 LSQRNVAVR

-345 SGKEARRGFD
+345 TGKDARRGFD
-355 PEHPYTLTVSRE
+355 PEHPYTLTISRE

-397 TPKTDVDYYVVRPP
+397 TPKTDVDDYVVRPA

-460 SVACD
+460 SVACA

-518 TGLTLGK
+518 TSLALGR
-525 PIRGTI
+525 PIRGTV
-531 YPKKDVDYFRLDLSD
+531 YPKKDVDFFRLDLSE
-546 RPVKTALKAT
+546 RPVKTAIKAT

-566 LFLYQRNDDGT
+566 LFLYQQNDDGS
-577 LSLVQTSDRAKGD
+577 LSLVQTSDRGKGD
-590 APEIIRYAA
+590 ASEVIRYAA
-599 DPGVYLFKVQDSK
+599 EPGVYLFKVQDSK

-627 EDAP
+627 EDAQ

>member
-1 VSPARALVVLSLL
+1 MARACARSWGPVSTARACAALSFLALL
-14 LLVTGCPRK
+14 AGCPRK
-23 QEVPAAPAQDAGP
+23 SEAPPPPPDAGP

-51 MAIGESTDVSASLSS
+51 MALGESSVVTASLAS
-66 TPAKPDEDWYLL
+66 TPARADEDWYLL
-78 FADRPRTVDAT
+78 FADAPRLADVT

-115 EAEGQPARFPNLTV
+115 EGEGQPVRFPDLTV
-129 RGKLLLRVSAAR
+129 RGKLLLRVAAAR

-146 AYTLSIRYGEPKPG
+146 AYTLSVRYADPRPG
-160 TEIEPND
+160 LEVEPND
-167 RHVDATEI
+167 RHADATELA
-175 QPQGDVWTIQGLYG
+175 PQADVWTIQGLYG

-200 LDGSGDAGPA
+200 LDTGADGGPGEVGPADAGP
-210 GVDGGL
+210 
-216 AGAAVDGGGSPV
+216 V
-228 AAAPPE
+228 A
-234 TGAPVAAVP
+234 TAPV
-243 SQPSQ
+243 
-248 PPEPAHEQGF
+248 PPAPTEPPRQEGF
-258 PTQPPPLGGVRAE
+258 PAQPPPLGGARPE
-271 VDAGVAA
+271 VDAGPVVA
-278 PEPPRIA
+278 EPPRVA
-285 LRIELS
+285 LRLELT

-296 RPELQLLSE
+296 RPELVVLSE

-320 LSQRNVGVR
+320 LSQRNVAVR
-329 ATDRVID
+329 ASDRVID

-345 SGKEARRGFD
+345 SGRDARRGFNA
-355 PEHPYTLTVSRE
+355 EQPYTLTVSRE

-388 LDGYREGFL
+388 LDGYRDGFL

-411 QPSLVRFELSGVE
+411 VSSLVRFEVTGVE
-424 KLDLVLSVVEPGAKP
+424 KLDLQLSLVERGTKP
-439 GTEKV
+439 GTEHV
-444 LQRSNDGAVK
+444 LQKSNDGVVK

-460 SVACD
+460 SVACSG
-465 KECFVKVEGALRK
+465 ECFVKVEGVPRK
-478 VDGKWV
+478 VEGKWV
-484 REFENPDQPYRLTA
+484 REFENAETPYR
-498 RAIPDDGSEE
+498 ISVKSVPDNGTEE

-518 TGLTLGK
+518 TAISVGK

-531 YPKKDVDYFRLDLSD
+531 YPKRDQDYFRLDLSD
-546 RPVKTALKAT
+546 RPVKTALRAT

-566 LFLYQRNDDGT
+566 LFLYQRGEDGA

-627 EDAP
+627 EDAQ

>member
-1 VSPARALVVLSLL
+1 VSSARALGVLFVL

-23 QEVPAAPAQDAGP
+23 EAPPAAAQDAGP
-36 AQRAEVEPNDRPEQS
+36 AQRAEVEPDDRPEQS
-51 MAIGESTDVSASLSS
+51 MALGESTDVTASLSS
-66 TPAKPDEDWYLL
+66 TPARADEDWYLL
-78 FADRPRTVDAT
+78 FGDHPRAVDVS
-89 VSGIPGTVVLLEA
+89 VSGIPGTVALLDA

-129 RGKLLLRVSAAR
+129 QGKLLLRVSAAR

-146 AYTLSIRYGEPKPG
+146 AYTLSVRYGEPRPG
-160 TEIEPND
+160 MEVEPND
-167 RHVDATEI
+167 RHADATEV
-175 QPQGDVWTIQGLYG
+175 QPQGDTWTIQGLYG
-189 SPGDEDHFRIV
+189 SAGDEDHFRIV
-200 LDGSGDAGPA
+200 LEASADAGT
-210 GVDGGL
+210 
-216 AGAAVDGGGSPV
+216 AGAGPDAGGAT
-228 AAAPPE
+228 AAALPDA
-234 TGAPVAAVP
+234 GAPVAAT
-243 SQPSQ
+243 
-248 PPEPAHEQGF
+248 PPPAGDLPQQEGF
-258 PTQPPPLGGVRAE
+258 PSQPPPLGGARAQ
-271 VDAGVAA
+271 VDAGVMAQ
-278 PEPPRIA
+278 EPPRVA

-291 GVPGV
+291 GVQGV
-296 RPELQLLSE
+296 RPEVQILSE
-305 AEATLFTARGTEGQP
+305 AEAPLFTARGTEGQP
-320 LSQRNVGVR
+320 LSQRNVAVR

-345 SGKEARRGFD
+345 TGKEARRGFD
-355 PEHPYTLTVSRE
+355 PEHPYTLTISRE

-397 TPKTDVDYYVVRPP
+397 TPKTDVDYYVVRPS
-411 QPSLVRFELSGVE
+411 QPSLIRFELSGVE
-424 KLDLVLSVVEPGAKP
+424 KLDLQLSVVEPGAKP

-460 SVACD
+460 SVACQ
-465 KECFVKVEGALRK
+465 KECFVKVEGTLRK

-513 TADQA
+513 GPDQA
-518 TGLTLGK
+518 TALTLGK

-531 YPKKDVDYFRLDLSD
+531 YPRKDVDYFRLDLSD

-566 LFLYQRNDDGT
+566 LFLYQRNDDGS
-577 LSLVQTSDRAKGD
+577 LSLVQTSDRGKGD

-599 DPGVYLFKVQDSK
+599 DPGVYLVKVQDSK

-627 EDAP
+627 EDAQ